1 MVMVLL
7 ADGFEEIEALAVVD
21 ILRRGGVE
29 VQTVSIREEKWV
41 CGAHEIKVEADR
53 TAGEVQWDSVEAVV
67 LPGGGLG
74 TENLK
79 ASAWTETVLQEAQ
92 RRNLYLCAICA
103 APSVLG
109 KYGYLQGKKAICYD
123 GFENQL
129 HGATIT
135 DQPVVTD
142 GKVITSKGA
151 GTAHLFAFA
160 ILKALKGQACA
171 ENVKESMKYE

>member
-1 MVMVLL
+1 MVVVLL
-7 ADGFEEIEALAVVD
+7 AEGFEEIEALAVVD

-29 VQTVSIREEKWV
+29 VKMVSIETEKWV
-41 CGAHEIKVEADR
+41 CGAHGIRVEADIA
-53 TAGEVQWDSVEAVV
+53 AGDGLLPETEAVI

-79 ASAWTETVLQEAQ
+79 QSAWVEKALRQAQEKGF
-92 RRNLYLCAICA
+92 YLCAICA

-109 KYGYLQGKKAICYD
+109 KYGYLKGKKAICYD

-129 HGATIT
+129 IGAEVT
-135 DQPVVTD
+135 DRPVVTD

-151 GTAHLFAFA
+151 GTAHLFAFE
-160 ILKALKGQACA
+160 ILKQLKGETVMQQ
-171 ENVKESMKYE
+171 VKESMKYE